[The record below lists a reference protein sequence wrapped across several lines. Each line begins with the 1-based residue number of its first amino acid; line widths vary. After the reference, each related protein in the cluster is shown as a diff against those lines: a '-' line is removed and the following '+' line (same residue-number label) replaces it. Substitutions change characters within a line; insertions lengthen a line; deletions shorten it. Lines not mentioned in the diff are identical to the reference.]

1 MTRLVTKFK
10 YLKPSDRLSA
20 GGYAEYIATR
30 EGADCIDDSQK
41 LLPVTEKQK
50 KMIRRLLKVFPDCKD
65 GFEYADYM
73 KKQTVGTASEF
84 ILRTIEEHADEMLGV
99 KTYADYIATRPR
111 AERFGA
117 HALFTDDG
125 VAVQLSKVSAELN
138 RHQGNIWTSIISLR
152 REDAERLGYN
162 RGERWRDM
170 LRTQTQAFSDAFHIP
185 LQNLKWF
192 AAFHNEGYHPHVH
205 LIVYST
211 VPTEGFLSPSGVEK
225 LRSVLA
231 RDIFSQDLHCIY
243 ERQTEHR
250 DELRAVSKERMAEIV
265 AEINR
270 GIYTNPRLEDL
281 LLKLAYRLAA
291 TSGKKVYGYLK
302 ADVKALVDSVVDE
315 LAADPRL
322 AQLYDL
328 WYEQREFV
336 LKTYTD
342 EMPERVLLSQN
353 KEFKPIKNAVIQEA
367 MNLVLD
373 RDPVEEPVEPDD
385 SVQPEQGPNES
396 EDEMPQADPK
406 KESTIPRENGQSFDG
421 NLLRLY
427 QNAKHLLE
435 RDTEHYDPERAIPL
449 LTAAAEQGYVWA
461 QYRLGKLLLRGEDTE
476 QDAENAMYWLERAAA
491 QDNEWAQYL
500 LGKTLLRGES
510 VAQNAERAQEYLD
523 AACRKG
529 NRYAAYTLGKALL
542 DGDPLPQDLAAA
554 MERLSFSA
562 GAGFPPAQYVYG
574 KHLYQSAQDVPAALR
589 YLEAAAQQQNSYAA
603 YLSAKIYLMEEDY
616 KSVPEAVR
624 LFEIAAA
631 NGNDY
636 AEYQLGKLYL
646 FGKEMPQN
654 SSLALYWL
662 NAAAEHGNQYA
673 AQLLRGYHS
682 GSVWPCA
689 MGALRLLQ
697 QLARAMQN
705 EKDEQQKTIRQMKTE
720 RKLLQKIE
728 EKKQAHGLK
737 RG

>member
-1 MTRLVTKFK
+1 MKSP
-10 YLKPSDRLSA
+10 YLKPNRQPHLEN
-20 GGYAEYIATR
+20 YVRYIATR
-30 EGADCIDDSQK
+30 EGAEPAENSS
-41 LLPVTEKQK
+41 LHLPATEKQQK
-50 KMIRRLLKVFPDCKD
+50 LIRKLLKRYPDCS
-65 GFEYADYM
+65 ELYEHTDYT
-73 KKQTVGTASEF
+73 KEPT
-84 ILRTIEEHADEMLGV
+84 RRNADELIQRITETHAELFGDRE
-99 KTYADYIATRPR
+99 KYITYIAERPR
-111 AERFGA
+111 VEKISTHG
-117 HALFTDDG
+117 LFTDEGIPISLDA
-125 VAVQLSKVSAELN
+125 VA
-138 RHQGNIWTSIISLR
+138 HQVAKSQSNVWTHIISMR

-162 RGERWRDM
+162 SADAWMQLLRSQRNLIAENMKIAPENFRWY
-170 LRTQTQAFSDAFHIP
+170 
-185 LQNLKWF
+185 
-192 AAFHNEGYHPHVH
+192 AAFHNEGHHPHVH
-205 LIVYST
+205 MVAYS
-211 VPTEGFLSPSGVEK
+211 VDPKEAYLSKVGIEK
-225 LRSVLA
+225 IKSSLA
-231 RDIFSQDLHCIY
+231 REIFRQDLISVY
-243 ERQTEHR
+243 DRQTEHR
-250 DELRAVSKERMAEIV
+250 DELRAASKERMAEIV

-315 LAADPRL
+315 LAADHRL

-328 WYEQREFV
+328 WYEQREAV

-342 EMPERVLLSQN
+342 EMPERVSLSQN

-385 SVQPEQGPNES
+385 SVQPDQEPNEP
-396 EDEMPQADPK
+396 EDDMPQADPK

-435 RDTEHYDPERAIPL
+435 RDTEHYDPDRAIPL

-476 QDAENAMYWLERAAA
+476 QDAENARYWLERAAA

-510 VAQNAERAQEYLD
+510 VEQDADRAQEYLD
-523 AACRKG
+523 AAYRKG

-542 DGDPLPQDLAAA
+542 DGELLPQDLAAA
-554 MERLSFSA
+554 LERLSFSA
-562 GAGFPPAQYVYG
+562 DAGFSAAQYVYG
-574 KHLYQSAQDVPAALR
+574 KHLYQSAQNVPAALR

-603 YLSAKIYLMEEDY
+603 YLAAKIYLMEEDY

-624 LFEIAAA
+624 LFEIAAE

-662 NAAAEHGNQYA
+662 NAAADHGNQYA